1 MIVGVPRESY
11 PNEQRVA
18 LIPAALPALTK
29 AKLEV
34 VIETGAGL
42 AAGFPDAAYQ
52 EKGARVIVSRPDLFA
67 AADIILQVRGLG
79 ANADAGRADLALMRT
94 GQVVIAFFDPLG
106 APTAVQELAGR
117 GVTALSMELM
127 PRITRA
133 QSMDALSSMATIA
146 GYKAVLLAAE
156 ISSRMFPMMMTA
168 AGTIAPTRV
177 FVIGAGV
184 NGLQAIATARR
195 LGAIVS
201 AYDVRPA
208 VKEQVQSLG
217 AIFVDL
223 PLDTAGAEDQ
233 GGYAK
238 AMGEEFYKRQRETM
252 ARAVAANDVVICTA
266 TVPGKR
272 APLLVTGEMVRGMA
286 PGSIVVDLAA
296 EGGGNCELTQAGQ
309 TITAHGVTI
318 MGPVNLA
325 ATVPHH
331 ASQMY
336 AKNITTFLL
345 HLMTKDGAFQLK
357 PDDEIVTGT
366 LLTHGGDVVH
376 AQIREL
382 LNLAPRPQPA
392 AAAK

>member
-1 MIVGVPRESY
+1 
-11 PNEQRVA
+11 
-18 LIPAALPALTK
+18 
-29 AKLEV
+29 
-34 VIETGAGL
+34 
-42 AAGFPDAAYQ
+42 
-52 EKGARVIVSRPDLFA
+52 
-67 AADIILQVRGLG
+67 
-79 ANADAGRADLALMRT
+79 
-94 GQVVIAFFDPLG
+94 
-106 APTAVQELAGR
+106 
-117 GVTALSMELM
+117 
-127 PRITRA
+127 
-133 QSMDALSSMATIA
+133 MDALSSMATIA

-392 AAAK
+392 TAAK